1 MANFFSWIV
10 NKLRYA
16 RFAMS
21 SRMKILS
28 FGAIYYGNYSNW
40 KHDPTPL
47 IWIQY
52 SDRKYTHAIN
62 IHYLNYGD
70 KAWLMNT
77 IYMLKR
83 GAQRIDGLTFY
94 RLLKMRR
101 PSIVKTA
108 YRVYFTNLLNVK
120 LVSAG
125 ITPLDKMIYTTSN
138 DPWVA
143 QLNEMIKPS
152 ELREGVVQVAYSPTE
167 LQDRITSAQNATDI
181 RQTRVAPPVPRG
193 PVGQPAPYIRR

>member
-1 MANFFSWIV
+1 MANLFSWLV
-10 NKLRYA
+10 NKIRYA
-16 RFAMS
+16 RFALS
-21 SRMKILS
+21 TRMKILT

-52 SDRKYTHAIN
+52 SDRQYTHGIN

-70 KAWLMNT
+70 KAWLANT
-77 IYMLKR
+77 IYILKR
-83 GAQRIDGLTFY
+83 SAQRIDGLTFY

-101 PSIVKTA
+101 PNIVKTA

-125 ITPLDKMIYTTSN
+125 ITPLDKMIYTN
-138 DPWVA
+138 FADPWVA

-152 ELREGVVQVAYSPTE
+152 EMRSEVVQVAYSPTE
-167 LQDRITSAQNATDI
+167 LQDRITSAQNATNI
-181 RQTRVAPPVPRG
+181 QQARVTPRPAG
-193 PVGQPAPYIRR
+193 PVGAPAPWVRR